1 MIEYLD
7 AATKAT
13 LHQIFYGF
21 VIVFVVALFMN
32 SIGGKLRS
40 QLAGRLLPGKDS
52 RSGGDSV
59 QHRRVGRRSGV
70 YIRA

>member
-13 LHQIFYGF
+13 LHQIIYGF

-40 QLAGRLLPGKDS
+40 QLA
-52 RSGGDSV
+52 
-59 QHRRVGRRSGV
+59 
-70 YIRA
+70 